1 MNEESINLEEAK
13 KQLVNKERVIN
24 ILLSRIAKLEYEVER
39 QDNIIK
45 ELEKWLEDKD
55 KNALQD
61 DNYWEVLD
69 KLQELRRIYE

>member
-1 MNEESINLEEAK
+1 MDSK
-13 KQLVNKERVIN
+13 DKVIN
-24 ILLSRIAKLEYEVER
+24 DLLSRIATLEYEVER